1 MRGEQLEQLCRV
13 LRALVEHARLRLRG
27 ESLCVIQAACAEA
40 QCAQRR
46 GRTRP
51 RAPPESLLEI
61 AKARFVCLHFK
72 RWGVYRQA
80 TQKKGKF
87 ALLVWKPASYL
98 SHTNLYITRARTPPF
113 FLCPCMNS
121 VCEAPYT
128 TTVCYQPDI
137 SVIYQRLTDKAL
149 SALYQG

>member
-98 SHTNLYITRARTPPF
+98 SHNNLLHYSSQ
-113 FLCPCMNS
+113 NS
-121 VCEAPYT
+121 PGLIIPSPNFPRE
-128 TTVCYQPDI
+128 
-137 SVIYQRLTDKAL
+137 
-149 SALYQG
+149 

>member
-98 SHTNLYITRARTPPF
+98 SHTNLLHYSSQ
-113 FLCPCMNS
+113 N
-121 VCEAPYT
+121 
-128 TTVCYQPDI
+128 
-137 SVIYQRLTDKAL
+137 
-149 SALYQG
+149 SALLLVSMHEQCL